1 MRYVK
6 WGFWAL
12 VAIFVALFLSY
23 NLPRHDIVRVV
34 GTEVRRIDFG
44 ENSMFWASADVG
56 SASGTSRDV
65 RFINTVRPNGKTL
78 VFRNE
83 DTGWG
88 WPPYFKLDSSDLQ
101 AQAESLIS
109 TKADPIWVS
118 VTRYGW
124 RSRWLTIFPNAV
136 GLKQVS
142 GPDVRIIP
150 WANIIILTLL
160 VVLVLTI
167 RAMWRQ
173 FRQRSIDPLF
183 DEASEAWD
191 GAEERANG
199 WFNKLFGRKR

>member
-6 WGFWAL
+6 WGFWL
-12 VAIFVALFLSY
+12 VVIGFVAVFLHY
-23 NLPRHDIVRVV
+23 NLPRHDIVRIV
-34 GTEVRRIDFG
+34 GTEVRRVDFG
-44 ENSMFWASADVG
+44 ENSIFWAAPDVG
-56 SASGTSRDV
+56 TASATSRDV
-65 RFINTVRPNGKTL
+65 RFINSVRPNGKTL

-109 TKADPIWVS
+109 TSADPIWVS

-124 RSRWLTIFPNAV
+124 RSRWLTIYPNAV
-136 GLKQVS
+136 GLKVVP
-142 GPDVRIIP
+142 GPDTRIIP
-150 WANIIILTLL
+150 WGSIIILTLL
-160 VVLVLTI
+160 VIVLLTI

-183 DEASEAWD
+183 EDASEAWD
-191 GAEERANG
+191 DAEEGAKG
-199 WFNKLFGRKR
+199 WFDRFIGRK

>member
-6 WGFWAL
+6 WGFWAVL
-12 VAIFVALFLSY
+12 FAIVATFLHY
-23 NLPRHDIVRVV
+23 NLPRHDIVRIV
-34 GTEVRRIDFG
+34 GTEVRRVDFG
-44 ENSMFWASADVG
+44 ENSIFWATPDVG
-56 SASGTSRDV
+56 TANATSRDV

-101 AQAESLIS
+101 AQAESQIS
-109 TKADPIWVS
+109 TQADPIWVS

-124 RSRWLTIFPNAV
+124 RSRWLSIFPNAV
-136 GLKQVS
+136 GLKVVPS
-142 GPDVRIIP
+142 PDTRIIP

-160 VVLVLTI
+160 ILILLTI

-173 FRQRSIDPLF
+173 FRERSIDPLI
-183 DEASEAWD
+183 DDAGEAWD
-191 GAEERANG
+191 DAEEGAKGFFDR
-199 WFNKLFGRKR
+199 LFGRK